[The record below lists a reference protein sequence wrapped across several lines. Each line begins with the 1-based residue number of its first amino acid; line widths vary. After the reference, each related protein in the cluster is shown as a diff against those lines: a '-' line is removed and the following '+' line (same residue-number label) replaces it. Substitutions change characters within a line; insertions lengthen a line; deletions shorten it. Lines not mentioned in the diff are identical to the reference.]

1 MTFHLA
7 SEIDQVLDHALAPE
21 GQEGQEAPQVAA

>member
-7 SEIDQVLDHALAPE
+7 SEIDQVLAHALVAE
-21 GQEGQEAPQVAA
+21 DAEETAQVA

>member
-7 SEIDQVLDHALAPE
+7 SEIGQVLAHALAPE
-21 GQEGQEAPQVAA
+21 GEGSEAPQAA

>member
-7 SEIDQVLDHALAPE
+7 SEIDQVLAHALVTE
-21 GQEGQEAPQVAA
+21 DQEEEATQAA

>member
-7 SEIDQVLDHALAPE
+7 SEIGDVLEHALVATAT
-21 GQEGQEAPQVAA
+21 EAPAETPAA

>member
-7 SEIDQVLDHALAPE
+7 SEIGEVLAHALAAPE
-21 GQEGQEAPQVAA
+21 AHATPSAA

>member
-7 SEIDQVLDHALAPE
+7 SEIGDVLEHALVAPAT
-21 GQEGQEAPQVAA
+21 EAPAEAPAA

>member
-7 SEIDQVLDHALAPE
+7 SEIDQVLAHALAPE
-21 GQEGQEAPQVAA
+21 DQEATQAAA

>member
-7 SEIDQVLDHALAPE
+7 SEIDQVLAHALAAE
-21 GQEGQEAPQVAA
+21 DQEVTQAA